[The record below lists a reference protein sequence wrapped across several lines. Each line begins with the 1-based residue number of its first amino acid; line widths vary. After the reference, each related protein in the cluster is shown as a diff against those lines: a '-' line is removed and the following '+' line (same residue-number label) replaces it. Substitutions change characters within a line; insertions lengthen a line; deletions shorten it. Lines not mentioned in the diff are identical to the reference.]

1 MRIANA
7 HVHALEA
14 AVQKES
20 EIAQNSTVAGATLR
34 QLTSDLEAKRQL
46 FVAFLTRA
54 SQVRLAALQAPS
66 ARILFQAVPPTRPV
80 YSFGAISL
88 LLGFFGGVIA
98 ASGIIIMRS
107 TLSLKIDSTDEMAS
121 VTGLPAFGSLP
132 DFKGNML
139 ATRTGSQV
147 TETFRAMWLAMRSPQ
162 NEGKAIL
169 VTSSEISEG
178 KTTIATA
185 LARRF
190 ADDGFHVLL
199 IDADLRRPQLE
210 KTQKLRPK
218 YYMEDLLRG
227 AATLEEAVVYNPE
240 PGFNYLL
247 ANGSLDN
254 PVKVLS
260 CDRFKQLL
268 TASRQTYDFVILDS
282 PPVLHVADPVLIAS
296 LCQHI
301 VFIVEAGRV
310 PGELVAEATRR
321 FTEEDREKMFTL
333 LTRVR
338 PDHLDKRDYY
348 SGYHTT

>member
-1 MRIANA
+1 
-7 HVHALEA
+7 
-14 AVQKES
+14 
-20 EIAQNSTVAGATLR
+20 
-34 QLTSDLEAKRQL
+34 
-46 FVAFLTRA
+46 
-54 SQVRLAALQAPS
+54 
-66 ARILFQAVPPTRPV
+66 
-80 YSFGAISL
+80 
-88 LLGFFGGVIA
+88 
-98 ASGIIIMRS
+98 
-107 TLSLKIDSTDEMAS
+107 
-121 VTGLPAFGSLP
+121 
-132 DFKGNML
+132 
-139 ATRTGSQV
+139 
-147 TETFRAMWLAMRSPQ
+147 MWLAMRSPQ

-199 IDADLRRPQLE
+199 IDADLRRPQLD

-218 YYMEDLLRG
+218 YYLEDLLRG

-240 PGFNYLL
+240 PGFNYLF

-268 TASRQTYDFVILDS
+268 TASRQAYDFVILDS

-321 FTEEDREKMFTL
+321 FTEEDRVKMFTL
-333 LTRVR
+333 LTRVQIR
-338 PDHLDKRDYY
+338 SP
-348 SGYHTT
+348 GQT